1 MLYHID
7 KLQAFTE
14 QLLISVSFLSIS
26 SVHYQLKT
34 KKKEVAEVWA
44 LQKQQR
50 WSISHCFA

>member
-14 QLLISVSFLSIS
+14 QLLIWVSFLSIS
-26 SVHYQLKT
+26 SVHYQLKK